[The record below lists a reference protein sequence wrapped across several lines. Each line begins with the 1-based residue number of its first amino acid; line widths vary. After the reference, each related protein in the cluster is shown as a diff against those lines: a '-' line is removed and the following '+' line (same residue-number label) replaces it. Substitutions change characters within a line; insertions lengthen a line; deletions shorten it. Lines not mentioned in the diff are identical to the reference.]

1 MSTRA
6 EELARRVERGAA
18 ELIAAV
24 EGLSAADVAIQ
35 RRAACGI
42 DGQEQPA
49 CWGALRIE
57 NLPLNVRQPAYSAWG
72 F

>member
-24 EGLSAADVAIQ
+24 EGLSEAAWTTICPKGLLRKVDSLFMAGYTLVST
-35 RRAACGI
+35 
-42 DGQEQPA
+42 EQPTVEPSPSRS
-49 CWGALRIE
+49 GG
-57 NLPLNVRQPAYSAWG
+57 SS
-72 F
+72 